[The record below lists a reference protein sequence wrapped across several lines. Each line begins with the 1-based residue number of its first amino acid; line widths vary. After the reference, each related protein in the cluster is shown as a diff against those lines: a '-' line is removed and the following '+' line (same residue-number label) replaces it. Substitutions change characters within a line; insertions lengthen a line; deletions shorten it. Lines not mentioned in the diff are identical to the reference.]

1 MKKSNLL
8 LRILAVIGRFGRHL
22 TIVVTFVT
30 QNNFKNGPGIFD
42 RLLGFYQSPNQAAAA
57 EVVIQ
62 ETNPDTRC
70 QSEIAVERHT
80 LWDFGCRGQKTS
92 VKRTESETGRCE

>member
-1 MKKSNLL
+1 MKKSNLS
-8 LRILAVIGRFGRHL
+8 LRILAVIGRFGPHL
-22 TIVVTFVT
+22 TIVVTFMT
-30 QNNFKNGPGIFD
+30 QNNFKNGPGISD
-42 RLLGFYQSPNQAAAA
+42 RILGFYRRPNHAAAA

-70 QSEIAVERHT
+70 QSETAVERHT

-92 VKRTESETGRCE
+92 VKTTESETGRCE